1 MCTPAISS
9 LTMAINA
16 HAKLQQFMRE
26 HGASATPRV
35 QRFAQLI
42 AELVHEILFV
52 PPGFN
57 NVAAG
62 ETLTDGESEAK
73 DEDGLT
79 DSEFQL
85 VSKKARDPN
94 LSGEE
99 RADAAMLMIFGNRRE
114 YIH

>member
-1 MCTPAISS
+1 
-9 LTMAINA
+9 
-16 HAKLQQFMRE
+16 
-26 HGASATPRV
+26 
-35 QRFAQLI
+35 LI
-42 AELVHEILFV
+42 AELVHEIFFV

-62 ETLTDGESEAK
+62 ETLTDGESEAE

-85 VSKKARDPN
+85 VSKRAHGPN

-99 RADAAMLMIFGNRRE
+99 RANAAMTMIFGTRRE